1 MPGALRAFAVLSL
14 LACAVYA
21 VPSSESVEAV
31 GDLMSLAQER
41 SGSSPPQVAHY
52 TREQFAVLMNKI
64 IMKASKMRDVMNK
77 LGISD
82 TESVRQVE
90 QHFIHLGEEQEDLG
104 DGMVSQEDLRL
115 QGLQARECVK
125 HASSCS
131 RMAAGC
137 PMGPKRCDR
146 VVKHCSHAAA
156 ACGIG
161 ESKATKK
168 KLAKTAAK
176 AAEKVAVDTDM
187 EEHAAHEEAEHQEQA
202 RQIHEQAMKET
213 EEVYDEAAE
222 KLDAKVA
229 AAVGKPVEEEEEL
242 DEETE
247 SLDKDLEMAESDMED
262 TLSDL

>member
-1 MPGALRAFAVLSL
+1 MGRRMSGAMHAFAVFSV

-41 SGSSPPQVAHY
+41 SGSMPPQVAHY

-64 IMKASKMRDVMNK
+64 IKKASKMRMVMNK

-125 HASSCS
+125 HATSCS

-137 PMGPKRCDR
+137 PMRPKRCNR
-146 VVKHCSHAAA
+146 VVQHCSHAAA

-161 ESKATKK
+161 ESKSVKK
-168 KLAKTAAK
+168 KIAKTAAK
-176 AAEKVAVDTDM
+176 ATDEVAVDTDM
-187 EEHAAHEEAEHQEQA
+187 EEPAEHEEVDQHAQAQRFHEEAV
-202 RQIHEQAMKET
+202 KET
-213 EEVYDEAAE
+213 EEVYNDAAE

-229 AAVGKPVEEEEEL
+229 AAVGKPVEGEEEL
-242 DEETE
+242 DEESE
-247 SLDKDLEMAESDMED
+247 SLENDLSMAESD
-262 TLSDL
+262 